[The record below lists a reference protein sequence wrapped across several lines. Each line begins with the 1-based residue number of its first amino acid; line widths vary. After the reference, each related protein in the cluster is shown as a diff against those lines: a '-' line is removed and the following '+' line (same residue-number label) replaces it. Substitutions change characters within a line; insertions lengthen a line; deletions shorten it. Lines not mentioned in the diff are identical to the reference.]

1 MQKLATE
8 RLTRATEVAPLDVVG
23 WLELA
28 KVRLC
33 VCNYIYIYTQV
44 YIYVHI
50 CRSSRPND
58 SREQRRSRP

>member
-33 VCNYIYIYTQV
+33 VCNYIYIYTHV
-44 YIYVHI
+44 DIYVHI
-50 CRSSRPND
+50 CRSSRPNA
-58 SREQRRSRP
+58 SREPRRSRP